1 MMRKLALAF
10 TIGILPNLLTVP
22 PIEAVSTC
30 DVVATVQSS
39 KDVNFRPGMRLC
51 RNQSFKK
58 PSSSIWVACIDT
70 RKSFWLQDL
79 KELQNCEVPL
89 TSKSSLRYN
98 EQFFRARGA
107 NGQNKPSIMRPYGRF
122 IMTTRPTLEWLSVSG
137 AKSYSITI
145 WGVQRQTF
153 QSLNT
158 KLTPES
164 GMPALSPGQ
173 TYTIIVKAISNEKI
187 LSKSI
192 SALNILSKS
201 QTKSVNDEFQMID
214 ASEINPIEK
223 IYRRLSIL
231 TKNQLLDDSIIL
243 LERQLSLNPK
253 DPKMYRVLAEVYLES
268 GLLYK
273 SKNAYEK
280 AMELASNLSNIAE
293 YKLAQKGLETVDSLM
308 NESL

>member
-1 MMRKLALAF
+1 MRKLVLAF
-10 TIGILPNLLTVP
+10 IIGILPNLLTVP
-22 PIEAVSTC
+22 PIEAGSSC

-39 KDVNFRPGMRLC
+39 KDVNFRPGIRLC
-51 RNQSFKK
+51 RNQSFKR
-58 PSSSIWVACIDT
+58 PSSPIWVACIDT
-70 RKSFWLQDL
+70 QKSFWLQDL

-98 EQFFRARGA
+98 EQFFRARGV
-107 NGQNKPSIMRPYGRF
+107 NGQNKPSIVRPYGRF

-145 WGVQRQTF
+145 WGIQRQTF
-153 QSLNT
+153 QSVDT

-164 GMPALSPGQ
+164 GMPVLFPGQ
-173 TYTIIVKAISNEKI
+173 TYTIIVKAISGGRI

-192 SALNILSKS
+192 SALNILSDS
-201 QTKSVNDEFQMID
+201 QTKSVNNEFQIID
-214 ASEINPIEK
+214 TSKINPIEK
-223 IYRRLSIL
+223 IYRRLSTL
-231 TKNQLLDDSIIL
+231 TKNQLLDDSIFL

-280 AMELASNLSNIAE
+280 AIELASNSSNIAE
-293 YKLAQKGLETVDSLM
+293 YKLAQNGLETLDSLI
-308 NESL
+308 NEPL